1 MIMNNNADNS
11 THVFKIDQQIA
22 ELKQRLDCL
31 RDLMLDMVERG
42 ENTKSQSEL
51 FFLIICAI
59 KALKAIRSNLVEQEA
74 KPR

>member
-1 MIMNNNADNS
+1 MNNNADNS

>member
-1 MIMNNNADNS
+1 MNNNADNS

-42 ENTKSQSEL
+42 ENTGSQSEL
-51 FFLIICAI
+51 FCLLICTI
-59 KALKAIRSNLVEQEA
+59 KTLKAIRSNLVQQET